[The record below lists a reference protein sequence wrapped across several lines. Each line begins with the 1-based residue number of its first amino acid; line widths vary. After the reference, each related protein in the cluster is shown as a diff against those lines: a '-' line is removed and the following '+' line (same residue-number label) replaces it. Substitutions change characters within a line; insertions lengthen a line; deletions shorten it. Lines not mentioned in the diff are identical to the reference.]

1 MSSIA
6 STANSES
13 ARAPNSRRRLR
24 RVGLLACVALLLP
37 GCAVARLGTGGGAGG
52 DSVFESAEGRFR
64 VLMPDDREESIEKV
78 HTPAGELDT
87 HSVTGAVSP
96 AEVFGVFYSDVPEH
110 TGVINVDAAFEGA
123 INNSLAAAPGMAV
136 TYRNRTFAYGGPAMD
151 YTLEGAE
158 QKVWAR
164 IAVVGRR
171 IYLVQ
176 HSGPRTEAAERN
188 YNRYVDT
195 FEVLT
200 KAEVEQTRG
209 GLFG

>member
-1 MSSIA
+1 MSSTA

-13 ARAPNSRRRLR
+13 ARAPRARRRLG
-24 RVGLLACVALLLP
+24 RVGLLACLALLLP
-37 GCAVARLGTGGGAGG
+37 GCAAARLGGGGAGS
-52 DSVFESAEGRFR
+52 DSIFESAEGRFR
-64 VLMPDDREESIEKV
+64 VLMPEDREESIEKV
-78 HTPAGELDT
+78 NTPAGELDT
-87 HSVTGAVSP
+87 HSVTGAVSGS
-96 AEVFGVFYSDVPEH
+96 EIFGVFYSDVPEH

-123 INNSLAAAPGMAV
+123 INNSLAAAPGMAL

-171 IYLVQ
+171 IYLIQ
-176 HSGPRTEAAERN
+176 HSGPKTEASEQN

-200 KAEVEQTRG
+200 KAEVEQARG